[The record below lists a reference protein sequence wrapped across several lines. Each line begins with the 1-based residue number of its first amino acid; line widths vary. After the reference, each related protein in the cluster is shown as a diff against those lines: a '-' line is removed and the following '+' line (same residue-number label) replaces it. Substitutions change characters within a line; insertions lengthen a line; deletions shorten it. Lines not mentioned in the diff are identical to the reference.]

1 MLAPVKAGKKTTL
14 ILSTD
19 PGALTFEQ
27 GIALA
32 LLWFSASLNQK
43 QMHIGKTDGPGFT
56 CILAVIAYF
65 YYLLN
70 IYLFIYLFL
79 SLLSSSTVS
88 KKVWSA
94 ELRAYHFFS
103 QLPFNCFAA
112 SSYYTDQSALGGEE
126 GGRGCMANV
135 SEKVIREFFP
145 SLFNLMVILILFANL
160 NWAWSAWWND
170 RQVFWGIEHNYIRW
184 RPPWVKSHQETIIF
198 LGRIS

>member
-1 MLAPVKAGKKTTL
+1 
-14 ILSTD
+14 
-19 PGALTFEQ
+19 
-27 GIALA
+27 
-32 LLWFSASLNQK
+32 
-43 QMHIGKTDGPGFT
+43 MHIGKTDGPGFT

-112 SSYYTDQSALGGEE
+112 SSYYTDQSALGGED
-126 GGRGCMANV
+126 RAKV
-135 SEKVIREFFP
+135 SEKVVREFFS
-145 SLFNLMVILILFANL
+145 SLFRPHSHLFFFLRIETGHEVLDELIGRCCGELSIILYGDALHGLSRIK
-160 NWAWSAWWND
+160 
-170 RQVFWGIEHNYIRW
+170 RQ
-184 RPPWVKSHQETIIF
+184 
-198 LGRIS
+198 